1 MEVMATETDKD
12 MDKDMDMDMGR
23 GRGRVMDRG
32 MVMGMGM
39 DRGMGMVRGRLIG
52 HSQLTERL
60 VINYRRQWR
69 AQEYFQRVLLFYLI
83 YFYL

>member
-12 MDKDMDMDMGR
+12 MDKDMDM

-39 DRGMGMVRGRLIG
+39 DRGMGMVRVRLIG
-52 HSQLTERL
+52 HSQLTEREL
-60 VINYRRQWR
+60 PLWCPPRASIPSRMPMPCARR
-69 AQEYFQRVLLFYLI
+69 
-83 YFYL
+83 